1 MAQKWN
7 YKNMKEVSKT
17 ILERLDTQPLR
28 FQRKERYAQKKI
40 LREENA
46 SIANVWSY
54 PAVRP

>member
-1 MAQKWN
+1 MAQKGN
-7 YKNMKEVSKT
+7 NRNMKEVSKS

-28 FQRKERYAQKKI
+28 FQRKEWYAQKKI

-54 PAVRP
+54 PAERP